1 MAHSMPKASR
11 IDRFSKEGMLK
22 GELVVRAR
30 TVIMYA
36 VEGPAGSGLRVSD
49 NGVTNH
55 TTGDRNVYD
64 WVEIP
69 RGKDNGLIGCGKNMR
84 VVGVGRHNLQTHGAT
99 DFNAKLPG
107 VKVTEG
113 VGFIHFFVHDGQ
125 SRETIT
131 SDLFYDCFTFPRD
144 ETGSYLH
151 ATRLDPTPQ
160 TLAAVPTIMWGS
172 YCPLVACDRS
182 LRPFFP

>member
-22 GELVVRAR
+22 GELIVRAR
-30 TVIMYA
+30 TVITYA

-55 TTGDRNVYD
+55 TAGDRNVYD

-84 VVGVGRHNLQTHGAT
+84 CL
-99 DFNAKLPG
+99 LY
-107 VKVTEG
+107 
-113 VGFIHFFVHDGQ
+113 
-125 SRETIT
+125 T
-131 SDLFYDCFTFPRD
+131 SPSPRD
-144 ETGSYLH
+144 RG
-151 ATRLDPTPQ
+151 
-160 TLAAVPTIMWGS
+160 
-172 YCPLVACDRS
+172 
-182 LRPFFP
+182 

>member
-64 WVEIP
+64 WVDIP
-69 RGKDNGLIGCGKNMR
+69 RGKDHGLIGSGKNMR

-99 DFNAKLPG
+99 DFNAKL
-107 VKVTEG
+107 
-113 VGFIHFFVHDGQ
+113 Q
-125 SRETIT
+125 
-131 SDLFYDCFTFPRD
+131 
-144 ETGSYLH
+144 
-151 ATRLDPTPQ
+151 
-160 TLAAVPTIMWGS
+160 
-172 YCPLVACDRS
+172 
-182 LRPFFP
+182 